1 MTWKFTRAVA
11 WPGVESILSLVVT
24 IKGTRSRRLSDAS
37 WRAWESCHLDIIWEV
52 VRVWLTIECTCVL
65 IGIQAI
71 IKNAASPIHHWVNSR
86 RPHKVMNAIHLHV
99 LPLARVSNYSTLHW
113 FIFLAEILAVGD
125 GYNYNNKAEIFDGDN
140 NSWSRVD
147 DYPFDR
153 GQHNLNIRFVI
164 DKSKCWS
171 QVLAERYIAYAPI
184 VYIRDSFYLI
194 GGNVYGDDSKTIGR
208 FDATRR
214 VWSNSGELIN
224 KRSGNNAIYDGS
236 SLIVIGGNGRYKT
249 ERCEISNGK
258 VTCTA
263 QTPELNNYVYYPE
276 LFLVQVNF
284 CKTLS

>member
-1 MTWKFTRAVA
+1 M
-11 WPGVESILSLVVT
+11 
-24 IKGTRSRRLSDAS
+24 
-37 WRAWESCHLDIIWEV
+37 
-52 VRVWLTIECTCVL
+52 
-65 IGIQAI
+65 
-71 IKNAASPIHHWVNSR
+71 
-86 RPHKVMNAIHLHV
+86 
-99 LPLARVSNYSTLHW
+99 
-113 FIFLAEILAVGD
+113 
-125 GYNYNNKAEIFDGDN
+125 
-140 NSWSRVD
+140 
-147 DYPFDR
+147 
-153 GQHNLNIRFVI
+153 
-164 DKSKCWS
+164 
-171 QVLAERYIAYAPI
+171 
-184 VYIRDSFYLI
+184 I

-214 VWSNSGELIN
+214 VWSNSGELIK